1 MQLTRRAFMVGL
13 AASAATVPLAACSP
27 GSRTTASTSGG
38 AGKASGVIKV
48 AAFENAYGAAIYK
61 QVAEA
66 FEKATGAKVELTV
79 SKTIDQELTPQ
90 VAAGNFPDV
99 VFMGV
104 GGKTGFTDKFVQN
117 KSLEPL
123 NDILKITNKGETT
136 TVGDKLL
143 PGMVGNLTTNPYD
156 DDRLMLAPTFMAP
169 AGLVYNKTLFT
180 KNGWT
185 LPATWD
191 EFFALGDEFKAKG
204 VSLFTY
210 PTAGYFDTFF
220 FALLSSIGGDDY
232 FKKVMS
238 YEKNIWTGS
247 EATQALNLVGK
258 LLTQYTLPQMV
269 GYANNQDYTKNQAAL
284 MADKALFCP
293 DGSWVAGEMKDA
305 PRSAGFAWG
314 LTTVPAMKK
323 EDRHLTSFIES
334 VWIPS
339 GAKNKAS
346 AKTFIAWLYSD
357 KATGLFAKAG
367 AAMPTKTGTKG
378 LPAEVA
384 PFYTVYDEPG
394 LKSTIGG
401 FKSAKAVPGIDM
413 KTALLDSVD
422 SVASGKLSVK
432 DWQAKVNEASNKL
445 GGH

>member
-1 MQLTRRAFMVGL
+1 MVGL

-169 AGLVYNKTLFT
+169 AGLVYNKTLFK

-191 EFFALGDEFKAKG
+191 EFFALGDEVKAKG

-269 GYANNQDYTKNQAAL
+269 GYANNQDYTCLLYTSDAA
-284 MADKALFCP
+284 
-293 DGSWVAGEMKDA
+293 
-305 PRSAGFAWG
+305 
-314 LTTVPAMKK
+314 
-323 EDRHLTSFIES
+323 
-334 VWIPS
+334 
-339 GAKNKAS
+339 
-346 AKTFIAWLYSD
+346 
-357 KATGLFAKAG
+357 
-367 AAMPTKTGTKG
+367 
-378 LPAEVA
+378 
-384 PFYTVYDEPG
+384 DE
-394 LKSTIGG
+394 
-401 FKSAKAVPGIDM
+401 
-413 KTALLDSVD
+413 
-422 SVASGKLSVK
+422 
-432 DWQAKVNEASNKL
+432 
-445 GGH
+445 

>member
-1 MQLTRRAFMVGL
+1 MVGL

-191 EFFALGDEFKAKG
+191 EFFALGDEVKAKG
-204 VSLFTY
+204 ISLFTY

-247 EATQALNLVGK
+247 EATQVLNLVGK
-258 LLTQYTLPQMV
+258 LLTQYTLPQTV

-284 MADKALFCP
+284 MVDKALFCP

-323 EDRHLTSFIES
+323 
-334 VWIPS
+334 
-339 GAKNKAS
+339 
-346 AKTFIAWLYSD
+346 
-357 KATGLFAKAG
+357 
-367 AAMPTKTGTKG
+367 KTGTSLALSRVCGSPVARRIRPRRKPSSPG
-378 LPAEVA
+378 STPTRPLTYSPRLVQQCLPRPEQRACW
-384 PFYTVYDEPG
+384 PKWHPSIP
-394 LKSTIGG
+394 STT
-401 FKSAKAVPGIDM
+401 SQASSRP
-413 KTALLDSVD
+413 SVD
-422 SVASGKLSVK
+422 SSPPRPYPASTLKPRCSTRWTPWLVENCRSRTGRRRSTRPATSWAVT
-432 DWQAKVNEASNKL
+432 DP
-445 GGH
+445 